1 MSITLRK
8 GMQND
13 DVAGDM
19 HTGDHVDDAAGDI
32 RAMRIMKMSGMARC
46 TTGDV
51 DGCLGETYG
60 SYISSLQ
67 HSFKEERQKDLAA
80 VLANATGDLMMV
92 LSTRHEI
99 CMVDNFISN
108 ADKAA
113 PDSTIVI
120 VALDVESHD
129 FCVGRR
135 STTKNAELRCLDFSS
150 WISDLHSGPSGILT
164 DGAAFSSCIWVKVV
178 LAKPVLLAYA
188 IQSSPHGLLM
198 MDADIVLHG
207 NLPRYVFGHVANA
220 TSLVVGMENNKG
232 DSPNTGSIWAD
243 SGSIEL
249 VRQWISECRTAKKIS
264 SAGQGDQDCLDSLQ
278 EKSHD
283 DKWLQ
288 MIPSHVLAEMAEK
301 GGRLATHYNHVGDKI
316 DRMRRDRVWKP
327 SLDLCK

>member
-1 MSITLRK
+1 
-8 GMQND
+8 
-13 DVAGDM
+13 
-19 HTGDHVDDAAGDI
+19 VDDAAGDM
-32 RAMRIMKMSGMARC
+32 RAMRIIKMGLMARH

-51 DGCLGETYG
+51 DACHEETAG

-67 HSFKEERQKDLAA
+67 HSFKEEWQKDLAA
-80 VLANATGDLMMV
+80 VLANATGDPMMV

-120 VALDVESHD
+120 AALDVESND

-135 STTKNAELRCLDFSS
+135 STMKNAELRCLDFSS
-150 WISDLHSGPSGILT
+150 WIAGLHSGPSGILN
-164 DGAAFSSCIWVKVV
+164 DNAGFGSCIWVKVV

-220 TSLVVGMENNKG
+220 TSLVVGMENRDG
-232 DSPNTGSIWAD
+232 PNTGSIWAD